1 MSAIAPL
8 RRGASI
14 LVVDDEEVVR
24 DVLLRILGTQGYE
37 VTAAATAGE
46 GLQCLEDG
54 DYDVLLLDL
63 MLPDRHGMEVL
74 KEVRA
79 SDPDLAVIM
88 ITAYATVQNAVE
100 AMRAGA
106 FHYLTKPFKN
116 PEVLALVGNA
126 LERRTLQ
133 EENRSLRKALTEKH
147 TQGKIVGKSVAMQE
161 VFSLLDQVAPSRSTV
176 LILGE
181 SGTGKELVAQSI
193 HARSPRADGPFV
205 VVHSGSLPTDLLE
218 SNLFGHTRGAFTGA
232 VSAKKGLFEVAD
244 SGTIFFDEISTVQP
258 EVQAKLLR
266 VMQEKEFL
274 PVGSTASVTVDAR
287 IVAAT
292 NVDLAHLVNEGKFRE
307 DLYYRLNVIQVRLP
321 PLRDRRGDVPL
332 LADHFVQKY
341 AAENGK
347 AVSGVTAEAMKFL
360 LDYSWPG
367 NVRELENAI
376 ERAVVL
382 TRAGKIEADRWPEA
396 VLSGAGGPLTGPG
409 LPEGVSLPQALERFE
424 KEMLVR
430 TLQRVG
436 GVQKKAAEILGLKPQ
451 TLHEKMKRL
460 GIKL

>member
-1 MSAIAPL
+1 MSVAAPL
-8 RRGASI
+8 RRGAAI

-24 DVLLRILGTQGYE
+24 DVLLRILGSQGYE
-37 VTAAATAGE
+37 VTTVDTAGE
-46 GLQCLEDG
+46 GLRCLEDG
-54 DYDVLLLDL
+54 AYDVLLLDL
-63 MLPDRHGMEVL
+63 MLPDRPGMEVL

-147 TQGKIVGKSVAMQE
+147 TQGNIVGKSPAMQE
-161 VFSLLDQVAPSRSTV
+161 VFSLLEQVAPSRSTV
-176 LILGE
+176 LIQGE
-181 SGTGKELVAQSI
+181 SGTGKELAAQAI
-193 HARSPRADGPFV
+193 HARSDRADGPFV

-244 SGTIFFDEISTVQP
+244 GGTIFFDEISTVQP

-274 PVGSTASVTVDAR
+274 PVGSTTSVKVDAR

-292 NVDLAHLVNEGKFRE
+292 NVDLAHLVSEGKFRE
-307 DLYYRLNVIQVRLP
+307 DLYYRLNVIQVQLP

-332 LADHFVQKY
+332 LAEHFVRQS

-347 AVSGVTAEAMKFL
+347 AVSGMTAEAMKCL

-382 TRAGKIEADRWPEA
+382 TRAGKIEADRWPET
-396 VLSGAGGPLTGPG
+396 VRSGAGGPLTGPG
-409 LPEGVSLPQALERFE
+409 LPEGLSLSQAMERFE
-424 KEMLVR
+424 KNMLLR
-430 TLQRVG
+430 TLQRAG
-436 GVQKKAAEILGLKPQ
+436 GVQKRAAEILGVKPQ
-451 TLHEKMKRL
+451 TLHEKLKRL
-460 GIKL
+460 GIKP